1 MTQPDAGSIASARM
15 DVSRRYIRT
24 LARYE
29 RLLEI
34 SRAMNS
40 TLDIDFLLEQIVTA
54 AAELTQTEA
63 ASILLLDKRNGTLR
77 FEASIDVT
85 GVSLSSID
93 VPLDNSIAGWVV
105 RHGEPL
111 LIGDVMAEPL
121 HFSKVDEESAFQT
134 RNLLAVPM
142 RAHNKV
148 VGCLEAL
155 NKMRDLAFSDE
166 DVNTLTTLAAQAA
179 VAIENARLFQQSDLI
194 SEMVH
199 ELRTP
204 LAAINATT
212 HIVLRPEI
220 SEVKR
225 KQLVDTITQE
235 TKRLTRMTTD
245 FLDLARLES
254 GRTRLTHE
262 PIDIGPILV
271 SAADTV
277 SHQGKERQI
286 TIAVEITP
294 PQLPKIVGDG
304 EKLKQVIL
312 NLLTNAVKYNR
323 DGGTV
328 TLRAAQQGNLIEI
341 TVQDSGMGISE
352 QNLPHLFEKFFRV
365 ADSEGYT
372 QGTGL
377 GLAIAKRIIEGHG
390 GAIRVESELGVGTSF
405 IFTVPIPA
413 EIAAT
418 SG

>member
-1 MTQPDAGSIASARM
+1 MEVT
-15 DVSRRYIRT
+15 RRHIRT

-40 TLDIDFLLEQIVTA
+40 TLDIDTLLTQIVTA
-54 AAELTQTEA
+54 ASELTNTAA

-77 FEASIDVT
+77 FEASIDLT
-85 GVSLSSID
+85 GVNLSSID

-111 LIGDVMAEPL
+111 LIADVSTEPMF
-121 HFSKVDEESAFQT
+121 FSKVDEQSAFQT

-155 NKMRDLAFSDE
+155 NKMHDQPFTDE
-166 DVNTLTTLAAQAA
+166 DVNTMSTLAAQAA

-212 HIVLRPEI
+212 HIVLRPEV
-220 SEVKR
+220 SDEKR
-225 KQLVDTITQE
+225 KQLVDTIAQE

-254 GRTRLTHE
+254 GRTRLTHDL
-262 PIDIGPILV
+262 IDLAPILT

-277 SHQGKERQI
+277 AHQGKERHI
-286 TIAVEITP
+286 TIAVEINP
-294 PQLPKIVGDG
+294 PELPQVVGDG

-323 DGGTV
+323 DNGTV
-328 TLRAAQQGNLIEI
+328 TLRAELHDRLIEI
-341 TVQDSGMGISE
+341 AVQDTGMGISPE
-352 QNLPHLFEKFFRV
+352 NLPHLFEKFFRV

-390 GAIRVESELGVGTSF
+390 GSVRVESELGVGTAF
-405 IFTVPIPA
+405 IFTIPTPQ
-413 EIAAT
+413 EDV
-418 SG
+418 GLGG